1 MSVPKYWL
9 LIWREQTIAYN
20 VKLKSEI
27 YSCKALGTK
36 CHIINAKTVLKN
48 MLQQSCPFFI
58 QNTTYRHDRLLISQ
72 LRNYNN
78 YRTEENSD

>member
-9 LIWREQTIAYN
+9 LIWRGQTIAYN

-48 MLQQSCPFFI
+48 ML
-58 QNTTYRHDRLLISQ
+58 
-72 LRNYNN
+72 
-78 YRTEENSD
+78 